1 MAQAEPI
8 VRIENLGTN
17 FAGRWIHRHLDLAI
31 EPNRIVSLIGASGC
45 GKTTLLRE
53 ILLLQP
59 ISEGKIYLMGDCIS
73 GVNISEN
80 QRRQF
85 ACHMGMMFQQGALF
99 SAMTVLENVMF
110 PLMEYTDFDRAT
122 IREIARLKIAMT
134 GLVAGDVADLYP
146 SALSGGMRK
155 RVALARALALDPK
168 ILMLDEPSA
177 GLDPKGAYELDVLI
191 KTLQE
196 SLGLTVIMIT
206 HDLDTIWGIVD
217 EVVYLDEKKVVLH
230 ASVNVAAKQK
240 KIAGL
245 ASFFNSPRGRAASYY
260 REILKQSEVGVVYAS
275 NRQ

>member
-1 MAQAEPI
+1 MLQPEPI
-8 VRIENLGTN
+8 IHIEKLGTN
-17 FAGRWIHRHLDLAI
+17 FDGRWVHRHLDLSI

-59 ISEGKIYLMGDCIS
+59 IDEGKIYLMGECIS
-73 GVNISEN
+73 SVDVSEN
-80 QRRQF
+80 QRRRF
-85 ACHMGMMFQQGALF
+85 ACQMGMMFQHGALF

-110 PLMEYTDFDRAT
+110 PLMEYTDFERST
-122 IREIARLKIAMT
+122 IGEIARLKIAMT
-134 GLVAGDVADLYP
+134 GLSVGEVAHLYP

-177 GLDPKGAYELDVLI
+177 GLDPKGACELDILI
-191 KTLQE
+191 KTLQQ

-217 EVVYLDEKKVVLH
+217 EVIYLDEQKVVLH
-230 ASVNVAAKQK
+230 DSVAVAAEQRDIK
-240 KIAGL
+240 GL
-245 ASFFNSPRGRAASYY
+245 ASFFNSPRGQAASYY
-260 REILKQSEVGVVYAS
+260 RDVLKQEMNHA
-275 NRQ
+275 Q